1 MFPGERFVHR
11 MCIKK
16 GSGQHLLS
24 TPFCGPFL
32 HPFVWYHKQKKKD
45 QTISCFENHRGI
57 EWFVHAKSRDYLK
70 GTPI

>member
-32 HPFVWYHKQKKKD
+32 HPFVWYHKQKEKPND
-45 QTISCFENHRGI
+45 FLFWEAQGNRMVDSRNVPRLFERN
-57 EWFVHAKSRDYLK
+57 
-70 GTPI
+70 PI